1 LYHSYLRF
9 TARAACERISAGRSY
24 GADSKEETVAE
35 TVSLRPGHGSTGRH
49 PSRESLDR
57 DNGREDPGMFGR
69 MFPGLNPLAVDDD
82 PLRELAEAMTDAD
95 AASSAGDN
103 PRIPAGFT
111 YLGQFVDHDI
121 TLDLTA
127 LGEKESDPTAV
138 ENFRTPALDLDSVYG
153 LGPDGSHHLYARNP
167 GDPDGKTPGP
177 RFLIGKNI
185 NVAAGGVTGDHR
197 NDLPR
202 GPEGIALIGDDR
214 NDENL
219 VVAQTHLALLKFHN
233 KVCDQLAA
241 AGRPAAAVFAEAR
254 QTVTWHYQWLVLHD
268 FLERITFKG
277 IAAQVLERGR
287 RFYRFKRTPFMPVE
301 FSAAAYRLGHSMVRE
316 VYSHNR
322 IFTPGGLAPATL
334 QLLFR
339 FTGLSGG
346 IVGDLAPD
354 PPTAPTPVRV
364 LPSNWIIDWRRFHE
378 VALPNPPNVPLNL
391 SRRIDPFVV
400 PALHTLPGGAG
411 SLPFRNLKRGVLLG
425 LPSGQ
430 EVAQAMK
437 IRDALT
443 PEEIASGPDGL
454 VAKKHGLHER
464 TPLWYY
470 ILKEAQQRGRGE
482 RLGPVGTTIVS
493 EVFVGLVE
501 GDRRS
506 FLSIK
511 GKDWKPELPSIT
523 PGDFTMAD
531 LLRFVG
537 EISPIDGITGV
548 APAVSL
554 QS

>member
-1 LYHSYLRF
+1 MAQDLQEVTRTPS
-9 TARAACERISAGRSY
+9 I
-24 GADSKEETVAE
+24 
-35 TVSLRPGHGSTGRH
+35 RPGHGTAGRQ
-49 PSRESLDR
+49 PTREALDAQA
-57 DNGREDPGMFGR
+57 GQEPGMFGR
-69 MFPGLNPLAVDDD
+69 IFPELGPLAVEDG
-82 PLRELAEAMTDAD
+82 PLQELADAMTDAD
-95 AASSAGDN
+95 PAGTAGDN
-103 PRIPAGFT
+103 ANVPAGFT

-138 ENFRTPALDLDSVYG
+138 KNFRTPALDLDSVYG
-153 LGPDGSHHLYARNP
+153 LGPDGSRHLYARNP
-167 GDPDGKTPGP
+167 GDADGKNPGP
-177 RFLIGKNI
+177 KLLVGRNI

-202 GPEGIALIGDDR
+202 GPEGFALVGDHR

-219 VVAQTHLALLKFHN
+219 VVAQTHIALLKFHN

-241 AGRPAAAVFAEAR
+241 AGRPASAIFMEAR
-254 QTVTWHYQWLVLHD
+254 QIVTWHYQWLVLHD
-268 FLERITFKG
+268 FVERVTEKG
-277 IAAQVLERGR
+277 IVARILERGR
-287 RFYRFKRTPFMPVE
+287 RFYRFKKQPFIPVE

-316 VYSHNR
+316 AYSHNR

-346 IVGDLAPD
+346 IVGDLAPN
-354 PPTAPTPVRV
+354 PPTAPTPVPV
-364 LPSNWIIDWRRFHE
+364 LPSNWIIDWRRFHT
-378 VALPNPPNVPLNL
+378 VASPNPEGVPLNL

-400 PALHTLPGGAG
+400 PTLHALPGGGG

-430 EVAQAMK
+430 AVAAAMK
-437 IRDALT
+437 IPNPLT
-443 PEEIASGPDGL
+443 PDEIASGTDGA
-454 VAKKHGLHER
+454 VARKHGLHLR

-470 ILKEAQQRGRGE
+470 ILKEAEQRSSGE
-482 RLGPVGTTIVS
+482 RLGPVGAAIVS
-493 EVFVGLVE
+493 EVFVGLVQ
-501 GDRRS
+501 GDPSS

-511 GKDWKPELPSIT
+511 GKDWKPELPSKT

-537 EISPIDGITGV
+537 DISPIDGITT
-548 APAVSL
+548 L
-554 QS
+554 